1 MRGRDPDLG
10 QDTDGVRLPGR
21 LYYPGQDQRPERL
34 IAEAH
39 GEFVVGVG

>member
-34 IAEAH
+34 LAEAH